1 MARRTLKKKLNKQ
14 IFAMCIPCHAEDVDS
29 VDKCFKSIKD
39 QEVAPDIITIS
50 VSSSTPEK
58 EAIFNQK
65 KKEYK
70 LPIHYTF
77 TKEALLPG
85 ANRNRAAANAIKLG
99 ATHLSFFDF
108 DDIMHTKRLKI
119 IKSAFTKNKALT
131 GVVHNYEFIDTKA
144 NPNLSAQNLSAP
156 SGPIKSRVYLNKLKF
171 SKLNGNNFNTLYF
184 DENFT
189 KNIGNVNTPAV
200 SNGHVSVKSNFWK
213 RYPYRED
220 IQFGEDQNFNANI
233 IKKGTLGYIN
243 DSLALYIK

>member
-108 DDIMHTKRLKI
+108 DDIMHPKRFKLIRK
-119 IKSAFTKNKALT
+119 AFNKHRSLT
-131 GVVHNYEFIDTKA
+131 GLVHGFEGGSKTDSSATFSNTPINGAVHFNSVHPVVENNQEGLQINTVRVDPTT
-144 NPNLSAQNLSAP
+144 LSANLHNGHSTV
-156 SGPIKSRVYLNKLKF
+156 KSSFWKLYPFQEDLKTGEDGTFVNKILTKGVLGF
-171 SKLNGNNFNTLYF
+171 MADPLTLYL
-184 DENFT
+184 
-189 KNIGNVNTPAV
+189 
-200 SNGHVSVKSNFWK
+200 
-213 RYPYRED
+213 R
-220 IQFGEDQNFNANI
+220 
-233 IKKGTLGYIN
+233 
-243 DSLALYIK
+243 